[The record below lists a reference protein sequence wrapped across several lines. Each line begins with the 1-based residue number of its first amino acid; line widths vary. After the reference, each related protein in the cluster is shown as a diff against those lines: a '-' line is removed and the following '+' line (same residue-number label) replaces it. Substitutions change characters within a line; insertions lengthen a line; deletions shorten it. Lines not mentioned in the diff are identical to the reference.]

1 MLKRILGDNH
11 RLIRRRPTENIE
23 MSVDTQIT
31 PAEVANS
38 ACVFG
43 VADHYPRPIEKAQ
56 DATTAQATHPDGSFG
71 ASLGRCYKYWVLWSK
86 FGGDGSWRLWGNF
99 H

>member
-1 MLKRILGDNH
+1 
-11 RLIRRRPTENIE
+11 

-56 DATTAQATHPDGSFG
+56 DATTAQATHPAGSFG
-71 ASLGRCYKYWVLWSK
+71 ASSGGMGAGG
-86 FGGDGSWRLWGNF
+86 FGATSTDAALSTTLVESQALISQLQLQMDQQ
-99 H
+99 